1 LCFIGTFE
9 ALLACDVI
17 GVGEFLGVELRILQK
32 PESPKLQAQLDE
44 KEAWK
49 GMIASIFAQGIVVKD
64 ISTIEVENVLSTRD
78 QLEDLRSLALVVLRR
93 KDSRLVMSPITASW
107 GVGGHRRLCL
117 GGRTLQL
124 HLSEPLPHDAASR
137 AQRTGVVSRQRRR
150 PSLAIPRYSSRFHCP
165 RTLGWSYCRRLCHC
179 RPILSNQAVK
189 TV

>member
-1 LCFIGTFE
+1 MDTFE
-9 ALLACDVI
+9 ALPACDVI

-44 KEAWK
+44 KGAWK

-78 QLEDLRSLALVVLRR
+78 QLEGLRSLAPVVLRR
-93 KDSRLVMSPITASW
+93 KDSRLVMSPITASL

-117 GGRTLQL
+117 GGRTVQL
-124 HLSEPLPHDAASR
+124 HLSVFPTTPQVELTGLASCRIKDGDQVWQFHDTRLAFIVRELLDGPTAD
-137 AQRTGVVSRQRRR
+137 GYVICR
-150 PSLAIPRYSSRFHCP
+150 PS
-165 RTLGWSYCRRLCHC
+165 
-179 RPILSNQAVK
+179 LSNQAVK